1 MSSKGPSA
9 AERARTIAY
18 GVAGATLAVL
28 GLDEELTVA
37 AHVTG
42 EDGVPLLLMPTASD
56 LVRALRREPDLPA
69 TLRATDLT
77 PVPLAD
83 RVRGTVWL
91 HGWVSEVPL
100 DRRREAAI
108 RISRLHPRSDLLD
121 IGARI
126 PAEQE
131 WTVLC
136 LDVAEADVDDVWG
149 DETIEAED
157 YAAARPD
164 PFVAVEPGMVAH
176 LDSHHRPELVGLF
189 RARFGQVSPQPIVRA
204 VGLDRFGLRVRCTPP
219 PSGGPAPFD
228 VRFDF
233 PEPVTDLPGMRCAYR
248 TMFSYVRGTA
258 A

>member
-1 MSSKGPSA
+1 MSKGPSA

-28 GLDEELTVA
+28 GMDEELTVA
-37 AHVTG
+37 AHATDEG
-42 EDGVPLLLMPTASD
+42 GVPLLLMPTSSP
-56 LVRALRREPDLPA
+56 LVRTLREEPDLPA
-69 TLRATDLT
+69 TLCVTDLA

-83 RVRGTVWL
+83 RVRGTAWL

-100 DRRREAAI
+100 DRRREAAV
-108 RISRLHPRSDLLD
+108 RISRLHPRTDLLD

-136 LDVAEADVDDVWG
+136 LDVAEVEVDDLWG
-149 DETIEAED
+149 EGTAEPEE

-164 PFVAVEPGMVAH
+164 PFVAVEGGMVAH
-176 LDSHHRPELVGLF
+176 LDAEHKPELVGLF
-189 RARFGQVSPQPIVRA
+189 KSRFGQVSPQPIVRA
-204 VGLDRFGLRVRCTPP
+204 VGLDRHGLRVRCTSPA
-219 PSGGPAPFD
+219 SGGPAPFD
-228 VRFDF
+228 LRFDF
-233 PEPVTDLPGMRCAYR
+233 PAPVRDIAGMRCAYR
-248 TMFSYVRGTA
+248 KLFGFARDSA